1 MQRFMAGIV
10 ALRAGAD
17 EIDTGATRAGR
28 SRFLTSFGM
37 DKFKVRDDKLKA
49 RNFKLKMTNSKARA
63 ADRSVRPTFSR
74 RPTLL

>member
-1 MQRFMAGIV
+1 MISTSVADCAARTAVRSRRRMQRFMAGIV

-37 DKFKVRDDKLKA
+37 TNSKFG
-49 RNFKLKMTNSKARA
+49 MTNSKLGT
-63 ADRSVRPTFSR
+63 SNSK
-74 RPTLL
+74 